1 MNIPQFRLLSVLCCA
16 LISVSASFAQI
27 SVATSFDKYGFEE
40 GQTISKIAYDKNI
53 TITFKGTVT
62 YNANGSIAVN
72 KGTEICF
79 EFSPNVNAVSSV
91 EFYTSSYK
99 EKDKLFPTVD
109 PYKDGYLSKSNISY
123 AYYMSDV
130 SYITLYLVGWFSD
143 GFSPKSKLRL
153 TTGEQFNLYNLTVNY
168 KKIQTSITDV
178 EVDYPVATPQ
188 YYNLQGQPVANPQH
202 NAIYIRVD
210 SKGAT
215 KIRY

>member
-16 LISVSASFAQI
+16 LISVSATFAQI

-40 GQTISKIAYDKNI
+40 GQTISKIVYDKNI

-62 YNANGSIAVN
+62 YNANGSIAVS

-91 EFYTSSYK
+91 EFYTASSK
-99 EKDKLFPTVD
+99 EKDQLFPTVD
-109 PYKDGYLSKSNISY
+109 PYPYGYLSKPDISY

-130 SYITLYLVGWFSD
+130 SYIRLYLVEWVSD
-143 GFSPKSKLRL
+143 GFSPKSKLTL
-153 TTGEQFNLYNLTVNY
+153 TTGTQFNLYNLTVNY
-168 KKIQTSITDV
+168 EKIQTSITDV

-202 NAIYIRVD
+202 NVIYIRVD

-215 KIRY
+215 KICY